1 MKSYR
6 EILEIMSNASPE
18 KQSEF
23 KEIVNNNWLERPTR
37 EFTIFMNF
45 MNPGQGILMTLT
57 VAVLASEGGLFYV
70 DYTTSYFVKGSSD
83 NRLNLTILFLNIGLL
98 IILLYNLSEV
108 RKDKRLIEK
117 SKRKDRAK

>member
-45 MNPGQGILMTLT
+45 MNPSQGISMTLT